1 MNAQDCTLYHGG
13 LKGAETLFGENAE
26 KYGVQEVVFTFEG
39 HRLNREKNAVTL
51 SEDDLL
57 RGDISMELASR
68 MMNRTYYETEK
79 IRRVLQSI
87 FHMVNKGHQ
96 VFVVGTILEDNSVKG
111 GTGWAVRNLQK
122 KDAQLEGPQDLLQ
135 HMAEAACTRYLALAH
150 LGRVPAEQ
158 AQELGARWQAEV
170 TGTVAAHWS
179 ELNTALRADPPTSD
193 PLQPLLGSMLRGI
206 LQRSFVAEAP

>member
-1 MNAQDCTLYHGG
+1 MIDVGTGG
-13 LKGAETLFGENAE
+13 LTLGLGTALGA
-26 KYGVQEVVFTFEG
+26 
-39 HRLNREKNAVTL
+39 
-51 SEDDLL
+51 LL
-57 RGDISMELASR
+57 G
-68 MMNRTYYETEK
+68 
-79 IRRVLQSI
+79 
-87 FHMVNKGHQ
+87 
-96 VFVVGTILEDNSVKG
+96 G
-111 GTGWAVRNLQK
+111 GTAWAVRNLQK
-122 KDAQLEGPQDLLQ
+122 KDAQLEGAQDLLQ

-206 LQRSFVAEAP
+206 LQRSFVAEAS